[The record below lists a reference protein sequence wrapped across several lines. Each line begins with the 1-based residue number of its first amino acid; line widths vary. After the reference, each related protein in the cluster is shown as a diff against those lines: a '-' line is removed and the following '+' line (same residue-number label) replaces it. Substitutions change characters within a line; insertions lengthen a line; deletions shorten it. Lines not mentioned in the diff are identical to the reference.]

1 MTKEQRTAM
10 ARIISDM
17 IKTDNII
24 EVFLHRQRSSTN
36 SIILPSL
43 HGNVAILMYGTDIIH
58 IFAARNSKNRLLE
71 V

>member
-24 EVFLHRQRSSTN
+24 GLFSHRKRCSANRT
-36 SIILPSL
+36 ILPSL
-43 HGNVAILMYGTDIIH
+43 NGNVTILMKDTGRLY
-58 IFAARNSKNRLLE
+58 IFAARN
-71 V
+71 